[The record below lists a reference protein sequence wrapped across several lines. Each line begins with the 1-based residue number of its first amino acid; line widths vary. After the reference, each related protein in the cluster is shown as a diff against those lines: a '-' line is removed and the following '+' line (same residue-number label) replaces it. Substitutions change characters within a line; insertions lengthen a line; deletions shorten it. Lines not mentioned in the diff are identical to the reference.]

1 MQSLQVMIVR
11 CKRCR
16 ETEELFCSRLAATCN
31 RAWLARA
38 NGWYVDQK
46 KGTYCKRCT
55 QEEVFYEEDRKQKQ
69 REAFGISGQDCHI
82 CGSCRVAASAQ
93 LRDGELDAPAP
104 PPLFQLQADPE
115 AAAAAGPQRTPSSSS
130 SNDSSMNGTYEL
142 SVWSRS
148 ALASPPTQTTSSA
161 PAAGAPASP
170 PTQTTPTT
178 QTGTT
183 PAAWTPA
190 ATMPCT
196 GWCGEMA
203 PAGPACGCSRTYLCR
218 AMKWT
223 GERKKLYCPRCSA
236 QRGYTPTPAEIQEA
250 RSNLCNICKETASRS
265 FAETFQ

>member
-16 ETEELFCSRLAATCN
+16 ETEELFCSRLVATCN

-130 SNDSSMNGTYEL
+130 SNDNWERVELTLNQRIGLLETVFHSYADEARLEACGGCGPTAVCVLSSSRCDLFWVVVLGSAVCVL
-142 SVWSRS
+142 RLRPHCVLRS
-148 ALASPPTQTTSSA
+148 AFTRNAVFA
-161 PAAGAPASP
+161 PL
-170 PTQTTPTT
+170 
-178 QTGTT
+178 
-183 PAAWTPA
+183 
-190 ATMPCT
+190 
-196 GWCGEMA
+196 
-203 PAGPACGCSRTYLCR
+203 GPR
-218 AMKWT
+218 
-223 GERKKLYCPRCSA
+223 
-236 QRGYTPTPAEIQEA
+236 
-250 RSNLCNICKETASRS
+250 
-265 FAETFQ
+265 